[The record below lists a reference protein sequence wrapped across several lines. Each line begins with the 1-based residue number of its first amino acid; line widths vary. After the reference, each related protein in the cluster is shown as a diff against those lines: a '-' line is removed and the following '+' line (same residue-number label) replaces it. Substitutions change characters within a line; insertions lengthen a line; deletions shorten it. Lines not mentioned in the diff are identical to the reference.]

1 MRLAVRQ
8 GAAPVIA
15 LAIAVLVA
23 LAKLADTFNVS
34 TSRSAAQSWPTLT
47 QRVIRRCAQS
57 AWYIFDHKD
66 LHALTQRAVAAH
78 GNDTAR
84 MTQYIISDL
93 AARYPTWTINTAFA
107 AQRAGDA
114 SEGEITMEK
123 YEPNADEWF
132 INNAGGAMGSLFIIH
147 ASITEY
153 LIIFGTPL
161 GSEGHSGRHP
171 SDDYF
176 MILQGEERAALPG
189 AFQPEVRLLSTIPSV
204 AVADGLMSASRTG
217 LPAWND
223 ASHAPRRG
231 EAVQVARRWLRP
243 RTRTGYV
250 LALDHTPP
258 LSRVAGVDA
267 DRRPTG
273 WIPLMMP
280 FGLADL
286 FTSTLDMPT
295 LVQTI
300 RVTGREMLKNL
311 LHGKI

>member
-23 LAKLADTFNVS
+23 LAKLADTFN
-34 TSRSAAQSWPTLT
+34 
-47 QRVIRRCAQS
+47 S

-189 AFQPEVRLLSTIPSV
+189 AFQPEVYPPGT
-204 AVADGLMSASRTG
+204 M
-217 LPAWND
+217 
-223 ASHAPRRG
+223 HHMRRG
-231 EAVQVARRWLRP
+231 EAKQYKWQDGGFALE
-243 RTRTGYV
+243 
-250 LALDHTPP
+250 LAQ
-258 LSRVAGVDA
+258 
-267 DRRPTG
+267 G